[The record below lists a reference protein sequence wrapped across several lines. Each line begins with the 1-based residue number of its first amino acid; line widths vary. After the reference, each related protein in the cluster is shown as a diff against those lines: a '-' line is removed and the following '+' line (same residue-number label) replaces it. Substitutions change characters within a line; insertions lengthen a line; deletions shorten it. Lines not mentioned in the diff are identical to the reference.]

1 MQMKT
6 TTISHYTKSN
16 TDDTAAGEDV
26 ERQELSFVAGGMQNG
41 TAILEDWLAVSHKT
55 KHIFITQ
62 SSNCAPQYLPKGVK
76 NFCQY
81 KIKHVGVFSS
91 VFYNCPN
98 LEATKM
104 AFFGEWVDYGTPR
117 QWKIIQS
124 WKEMSYQ
131 AMKIRDEILNAYY

>member
-55 KHIFITQ
+55 THG
-62 SSNCAPQYLPKGVK
+62 LM
-76 NFCQY
+76 Y
-81 KIKHVGVFSS
+81 KPEIVLLGI
-91 VFYNCPN
+91 YPN
-98 LEATKM
+98 L
-104 AFFGEWVDYGTPR
+104 
-117 QWKIIQS
+117 
-124 WKEMSYQ
+124 
-131 AMKIRDEILNAYY
+131 